1 MFFVVFY
8 AHGYPRFEARR
19 MKNIVVAHF
28 QKNRFFCMWEVV
40 VAFGTSGMEA
50 LLYWLVSLEQKKLQ
64 TWNWSQTKYLFL

>member
-50 LLYWLVSLEQKKLQ
+50 FLYWLVSLEQKKLQ
-64 TWNWSQTKYLFL
+64 TWNWSQTKDLFL